1 MTAGKSFHRNVG
13 IYVYQTLVYMST
25 KRWYVCLP
33 NFDIYVYQTSVY
45 ISTKRWY
52 ICLPNFGIYV
62 YQTSVYISTKRWYI
76 CLPNFDIYVYQ
87 TSVYI
92 STKRWY
98 ICLPNFGIYV
108 YQTLVYM
115 SIKLHGVTIY
125 ITNIFIIIT
134 VCASESLTNLICP
147 WIILLLN
154 KQTDEHSHTCATF
167 LRVISYV
174 SFPSLCHPLWCLS
187 HFAPNNA
194 VTRRSRQMTTA
205 AVILYLGHLQT
216 NAEISIVV
224 CHGTW

>member
-1 MTAGKSFHRNVG
+1 MTAGKRFLRNV
-13 IYVYQTLVYMST
+13 
-25 KRWYVCLP
+25 
-33 NFDIYVYQTSVY
+33 D
-45 ISTKRWY
+45 

-62 YQTSVYISTKRWYI
+62 YQTLVCMSTKLWYIYLPNVGIYIHKTLVYMSTKLWYI
-76 CLPNFDIYVYQ
+76 CLPNVGMYVYQ
-87 TSVYI
+87 TLIYI
-92 STKRWY
+92 STKRRY
-98 ICLPNFGIYV
+98 IYPQNFGIYV

-154 KQTDEHSHTCATF
+154 KQTDEHSYTCATF
-167 LRVISYV
+167 LRVIGYV
-174 SFPSLCHPLWCLS
+174 SFPSLYHAFWCLS

-194 VTRRSRQMTTA
+194 VTRRSKQMTTA

-216 NAEISIVV
+216 NAEISTVV